1 LPQVRFQGLQIEK
14 RHWNHKF
21 ASAHNFL
28 KFVKVRVVMA
38 HDLRKVALIRKP
50 RRDNFM
56 LSRVGNRPAVKKSR
70 TSGLFWRPAS
80 NNMTPIDFRPDDI
93 SYPPVQPVQTR

>member
-28 KFVKVRVVMA
+28 KFVKVRAVMA
-38 HDLRKVALIRKP
+38 HDLRKVALVRKP

-56 LSRVGNRPAVKKSR
+56 LSRHGQSPGRQKIAHLRIVLAACFK
-70 TSGLFWRPAS
+70 
-80 NNMTPIDFRPDDI
+80 
-93 SYPPVQPVQTR
+93 